1 MIRQLVRSMIHP
13 TLCATALL
21 APGAL
26 AAAGADTKIADVD
39 VKIDDLALVQKSAAI
54 RTLYITLYDADA
66 PAPRPYGA
74 MRVVLEKDAAKGTI
88 FRGALTSANVM
99 IMGGGPM
106 PKNLK
111 IKARL
116 DKDGSAGP
124 DEKGDLVGIVE
135 KIAAGASTTIV
146 IDKAL

>member
-1 MIRQLVRSMIHP
+1 MLRSLICSA
-13 TLCATALL
+13 LLL
-21 APGAL
+21 APAAL
-26 AAAGADTKIADVD
+26 AAGGGAATKFADIE
-39 VKIDDLALVQKSAAI
+39 VKIDDLALVQKSANI

-66 PAPRPYGA
+66 PTPRPYGA
-74 MRVVLEKDAAKGTI
+74 MKVILDKDAAKGTLY
-88 FRGALTSANVM
+88 RGALTSETVM
-99 IMGGGPM
+99 IMGGGAT

-135 KIAAGASTTIV
+135 KVAVGASTTV
-146 IDKAL
+146 TIDKAI